1 MTSTPSET
9 ETDRKTDKQI
19 WGSLEEGKEEEEGS
33 LTSNEEEEE
42 LCVLCYVSIYYI
54 YAYTVS

>member
-1 MTSTPSET
+1 MTSTPSEK

-42 LCVLCYVSIYYI
+42 EEEGY
-54 YAYTVS
+54 